1 MADHNVDKVAH
12 YAHKVW
18 NVPATAD
25 KRADALEG
33 IARLKAFFHTIG
45 MPTSI
50 AELGID
56 NFDLEL
62 INSHL
67 HVTKGELV
75 GNFVPLNETHTHQIY
90 EYAVRG

>member
-1 MADHNVDKVAH
+1 
-12 YAHKVW
+12 
-18 NVPATAD
+18 
-25 KRADALEG
+25 
-33 IARLKAFFHTIG
+33 
-45 MPTSI
+45 MPTNI

-75 GNFVPLNETHTHQIY
+75 GNFVPLNETHTRQIY